1 MSWTHSTKK
10 ENSNERAATGNPGAV
25 VTYLIP
31 RGCRENVAGDLRE
44 QYRSTAQDLV
54 RALRIMPV
62 VIASRAWRAFDP
74 VFVTGK
80 S

>member
-1 MSWTHSTKK
+1 MSGPPP
-10 ENSNERAATGNPGAV
+10 EIMERF

-44 QYRSTAQDLV
+44 QYRSTAQYLV

-62 VIASRAWRAFDP
+62 VIASRAWRAFDQFSSLENLDNLEP
-74 VFVTGK
+74 R
-80 S
+80 

>member
-1 MSWTHSTKK
+1 MSGRPP
-10 ENSNERAATGNPGAV
+10 EILERF

-44 QYRSTAQDLV
+44 QYRSTAQYLV

-62 VIASRAWRAFDP
+62 VIASRDDALSIQFSSLEHLDNLEPR
-74 VFVTGK
+74 
-80 S
+80 